1 MRLFVLAFRFVNSKM
16 LLKTP
21 NQMHDFK
28 KLNVWNEAI
37 KLVTEIY
44 EITEKFPRME
54 VYGISNQIRR
64 SAISIPSNI
73 AEGSGRKSSGSFKL
87 FLSYSYGSC
96 CELET
101 QLIIAKNINYI
112 EENIL
117 NRLIEKISVIEK
129 MLTNLSKSII

>member
-1 MRLFVLAFRFVNSKM
+1 M

>member
-1 MRLFVLAFRFVNSKM
+1 
-16 LLKTP
+16 
-21 NQMHDFK
+21 MHDFK

-44 EITEKFPRME
+44 EITDKFPRKE

-117 NRLIEKISVIEK
+117 NKLIEKISVIEK